1 MCALCSD
8 STLLIPLEE
17 LAEAALPLRP
27 PGNAAAPSQGNL
39 LGRGA
44 RGESRGAEAHPS
56 PVLPHPAAQGRST
69 QAHAGG
75 QLYDLSSLSGKKE
88 CILHLPPAPSFFF

>member
-44 RGESRGAEAHPS
+44 RGEKAAEQRRI
-56 PVLPHPAAQGRST
+56 PAQCFPTPQPRA
-69 QAHAGG
+69 A
-75 QLYDLSSLSGKKE
+75 
-88 CILHLPPAPSFFF
+88 APRPMQEANFTTCPL